1 MFNLIVKT
9 YSQLA
14 FFLQYRVTETWRII
28 PLSFRR
34 GVRGEVHFGIAVKE
48 KQAITIILSILV
60 ISAGFSVQSAF
71 SQSKFIE
78 MKNPSAFKQQ
88 LALSTQKIST
98 LTSNII
104 QEKNLSVLSEKIIT
118 KGHFIFRKEK
128 NLRWEYTE
136 PFSYLVIIK
145 DDKIFIKDEDKA
157 NSFDVHS
164 NKMFTEIN
172 DIMIGCIRGTILKD
186 DKNFSAAYF
195 ESPAFY
201 LIKLHPLMHSLREFL
216 NEIWIYFDKNDYT
229 ISKLEMYESS
239 GDFTKIDFIDKKLNT
254 PVPDEKFNF
263 N

>member
-1 MFNLIVKT
+1 M
-9 YSQLA
+9 A
-14 FFLQYRVTETWRII
+14 FFYCK
-28 PLSFRR
+28 
-34 GVRGEVHFGIAVKE
+34 GAEVQRTNSLRLCVFAVKKTSE
-48 KQAITIILSILV
+48 NSILKSIMIV
-60 ISAGFSVQSAF
+60 FSVLLTLFGFSQT
-71 SQSKFIE
+71 KFTE
-78 MKNPSAFKQQ
+78 MKNTSLFLQQ
-88 LALSTQKIST
+88 FTQSTQKITT
-98 LTSNII
+98 LTSNIV

-118 KGHFIFRKEK
+118 KGHFLFKKEK

-157 NSFDVHS
+157 NQFDIHS
-164 NKMFTEIN
+164 NKMFNSIN

-186 DKNFSAAYF
+186 DKNFMAVYF
-195 ESPAFY
+195 ENNTYF
-201 LIKLHPLMHSLREFL
+201 LVKLHPLIHSLKEFL

-239 GDFTKIDFIDKKLNT
+239 GDYTKIDFVDKKLNA